1 MITLIENKLEK
12 SEMKHLIDIYEQNV
26 DKKKIDK
33 HGTEYISWFD
43 LPTEIDDTTLFISR
57 ILTQYAQIINNY
69 TYFTGKN
76 DLRIRHIHLEKHYNL
91 NIKEWSNEKAWNRLN
106 IHIPLNKVKGGQYN
120 FAGSNVNPKPGTV
133 IMFDGLENWWSID
146 SVEHDETLYKLVFQY
161 ENCDPMLD
169 FDGKGEEE
177 I

>member
-43 LPTEIDDTTLFISR
+43 LPTEIDDTTLYISR

-69 TYFTGKN
+69 TYFK
-76 DLRIRHIHLEKHYNL
+76 
-91 NIKEWSNEKAWNRLN
+91 
-106 IHIPLNKVKGGQYN
+106 
-120 FAGSNVNPKPGTV
+120 
-133 IMFDGLENWWSID
+133 
-146 SVEHDETLYKLVFQY
+146 
-161 ENCDPMLD
+161 
-169 FDGKGEEE
+169 
-177 I
+177 

>member
-43 LPTEIDDTTLFISR
+43 LPTEIDDTTLYISR

-69 TYFTGKN
+69 T
-76 DLRIRHIHLEKHYNL
+76 L
-91 NIKEWSNEKAWNRLN
+91 
-106 IHIPLNKVKGGQYN
+106 
-120 FAGSNVNPKPGTV
+120 
-133 IMFDGLENWWSID
+133 M
-146 SVEHDETLYKLVFQY
+146 
-161 ENCDPMLD
+161 
-169 FDGKGEEE
+169 
-177 I
+177 